1 MRRTLLAVVA
11 VGMLAVVTAP
21 TLAAQGLR
29 WGVNAGALVPMG
41 DYGDLDK
48 LGWVASGGAT
58 YWLTGGKLGIRGDV
72 SYGQTKHDGGFA
84 GDTKIAGGMAS
95 VVYGLAPSTASARP
109 FVTGG
114 LGFYN
119 VKIEFTGPGA
129 SSESETKVAFGVGA
143 GVSFKLG
150 TGGTSLILAT
160 RFTSISTSGSS
171 ITYLPIVAGVTF
183 GK

>member
-11 VGMLAVVTAP
+11 VGILAVVPAP
-21 TLAAQGLR
+21 TLSAQGLR
-29 WGVNAGALVPMG
+29 WGVGGGLLMPMG
-41 DYGDLDK
+41 DYNDRDK
-48 LGWVASGGAT
+48 PGWIVGGGAT
-58 YWLTGGKLGIRGDV
+58 YWLTGGQIGVRGDV
-72 SYGQTKHDGGFA
+72 SYGQTKHDGGFT

-119 VKIEFTGPGA
+119 VKVEFTGPGA
-129 SSESETKVAFGVGA
+129 SSDSETKVGFGVGA

-150 TGGTSLILAT
+150 TGGTGVTVAT
-160 RFTSISTSGSS
+160 RFTSVSTSGSS
-171 ITYLPIVAGVTF
+171 TTFLPIVVGLAF

>member
-21 TLAAQGLR
+21 TLTAQGLR
-29 WGVNAGALVPMG
+29 WGVNAGALVPVG

-72 SYGQTKHDGGFA
+72 SYGQTKHDGGLT

-119 VKIEFTGPGA
+119 VKTEFTGPGA
-129 SSESETKVAFGVGA
+129 SSDSETKVGFGVGA
-143 GVSFKLG
+143 GVMFKLG
-150 TGGTSLILAT
+150 TGGMRAVVAT
-160 RFTSISTSGSS
+160 RFTSVSTSGSS
-171 ITYLPIVAGVTF
+171 LTFLPITVGLSF